1 MSEFELSVQAAR
13 ESYLEELAKA
23 GFDVHSST
31 EAWIEIDVDGYERPV
46 PLELTIPEGFPFA
59 PPKVRPLDGPADT
72 SWHREP
78 TGHLCLYTSVDA
90 GDLPW
95 TNPLVL
101 LERVREWYRRD
112 ALDWPDDPPDLD
124 LVRYWPADPSG
135 ELILYG
141 DEVADGVSHVR
152 ADTRRAAGSVK
163 LLRNGP
169 SKGRRTSAAYV
180 VDLGDLARPPR
191 TWDDL
196 KRLIEDRAVAATSDR
211 IIRDVDR
218 RRIEY
223 LFLRYRRRRYQDMIG
238 LRLSNRSNG
247 LAAVKVA
254 HQGEGTLW
262 LRAGFDVESWMSRRV
277 AVVGLGA
284 VGSSVADLL
293 CRAGV
298 SQFVFV
304 DDDPMR
310 PGNAIRHLTGLA
322 AVGIPKVK
330 AVRDQLV
337 ARQLIRQED
346 IVMIEE
352 RFGSDPSLVEKI
364 FTENDIVIEA
374 TGSEQVAALTQHAA
388 TVTGTPAVS
397 ARLHRGGEVVRVERW
412 KADSTHQLPFEI
424 PRRHRPE
431 RPELREGGCG
441 DPVSPTP
448 MWAVATAAGISLAVA
463 SDLISGRDEYPDCV
477 TYVLVEQPDAP
488 MDSLGFV

>member
-1 MSEFELSVQAAR
+1 MSEFELSLRAAR
-13 ESYLEELAKA
+13 ESYLEELARA

-31 EAWIEIDVDGYERPV
+31 EAWIEIDIDGYERPV

-78 TGHLCLYTSVDA
+78 TGHLCLYTNVDA

-95 TNPLVL
+95 TDPRVL
-101 LERVREWYRRD
+101 LGRVREWYRRD
-112 ALDWPDDPPDLD
+112 ALGWPDDPPDLD

-141 DEVADGVSHVR
+141 DEVVEGVSHVR
-152 ADTRRAAGSVK
+152 TDTKRAAGSVK

-169 SKGRRTSAAYV
+169 STGRRTSAAYV

-191 TWDDL
+191 SWDDL
-196 KRLIEDRAVAATSDR
+196 KGLIQGRSEAATSSR
-211 IIRDVDR
+211 IIRDVER
-218 RRIEY
+218 ARIEY
-223 LFLRYRRRRYQDMIG
+223 LFVRYKRGPYRDMIG
-238 LRLSNRSNG
+238 LRLANRSNG
-247 LAAVKVA
+247 LAAVTVA
-254 HQGEGTLW
+254 HEGAGTLW

-284 VGSSVADLL
+284 VGSSAADLL

-298 SQFVFV
+298 SQFVFL
-304 DDDPMR
+304 DDDRMR

-322 AVGIPKVK
+322 SAGIPKVE
-330 AVRDQLV
+330 AVRDHLA

-346 IVMIEE
+346 VETVQE
-352 RFGSDPSLVEKI
+352 RLGSDPSLVERI
-364 FTENDIVIEA
+364 FTDNDMVIEA
-374 TGSEQVAALTQHAA
+374 TGSEQVAALVQHAA
-388 TVTGTPAVS
+388 AATGTPAVS

-412 KADSTHQLPFEI
+412 KAGTEHEVPFEI
-424 PRRHRPE
+424 PRRNRPE
-431 RPELREGGCG
+431 RPELREGECG

-448 MWAVATAAGISLAVA
+448 MWAVATAAGITVAIA
-463 SDLISGRDEYPDCV
+463 SDLVSGRNEYPDCV
-477 TYVLVEQPDAP
+477 TYVIVEQPDAP